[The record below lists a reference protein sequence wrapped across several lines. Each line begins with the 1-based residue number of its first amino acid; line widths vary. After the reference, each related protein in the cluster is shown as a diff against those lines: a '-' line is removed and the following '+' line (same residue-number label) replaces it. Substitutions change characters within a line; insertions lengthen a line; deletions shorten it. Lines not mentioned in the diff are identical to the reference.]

1 MPFPAKTMRTLS
13 VGVATLVCAATP
25 ALGQS
30 HAVSARFD
38 SETFSGSALSDSVL
52 VYKGIPYAAPP
63 VGTLRWQAPQR
74 RVAQRGIH
82 AATAFGPACPQSP
95 GLGAFYRNIAAAFGR
110 ADSVHLPPL
119 RASEDCLTLNIW
131 AHAPTGRSTPRP
143 VMVWIHGGSNVFG
156 QGSSA
161 IYDGAR
167 LAKRGV
173 VVVTINYRL
182 GAFGFLAHP
191 ALSAESPYHA
201 SGNFA
206 LLDQIAALEWVRR
219 NIGAV
224 GGDTSRVTIFG
235 ESAGSI
241 DIMHLMASPLSAG
254 LLQRAIAESGAP
266 MGAMPTLAQAEKS
279 GVALATALG
288 IDSTKDVLSA
298 LRKLPADSVV
308 ATSMRMLGDNPSFG
322 GPIVDGYVVPEMTG
336 KAFDQGRVAK
346 VPLLLG
352 TNALEMSSLRTY
364 VPQFQRTV
372 GNYTTWVSRTFS
384 LVGPRLL
391 SLYPVRQDS
400 EVEMTVLKLTTHL
413 YMTCPTRF
421 AARGTSRAGV
431 PTFLYQFTR
440 VLPGGES
447 LGAFHSAEIGYV
459 FGTKESWL
467 PLEPVDYSLSDR
479 MEQYWVQFAT
489 TGDPNVVGLPG
500 WPRYE
505 ADTDRHLELGTAVAS
520 SAGLTK
526 ETCDL
531 VQAALRGQQR

>member
-1 MPFPAKTMRTLS
+1 MPFVAKTARLS
-13 VGVATLVCAATP
+13 VGIASLFCAATP
-25 ALGQS
+25 TLAQS
-30 HAVSARFD
+30 RAITARFD
-38 SETFSGSALSDSVL
+38 SQTFSGSALSDSVL
-52 VYKGIPYAAPP
+52 VFKGIPYAAPP

-74 RVAQRGIH
+74 SVAQRGVRD
-82 AATAFGPACPQSP
+82 ATAFGPACPQSP

-110 ADSVHLPPL
+110 ADSVRLPPL
-119 RASEDCLTLNIW
+119 RTGEDCLTLNIW
-131 AHAPTGRSTPRP
+131 TRVPTSRSTPRP

-182 GAFGFLAHP
+182 GALGFLAHP
-191 ALSAESPYHA
+191 ALSVESPHHT

-206 LLDQIAALEWVRR
+206 LLDQVAALEWVRR

-254 LLQRAIAESGAP
+254 LFQRAIAESGAP
-266 MGAMPTLAQAEKS
+266 MGAMPTLVQAEKS
-279 GVALATALG
+279 GVEFANALG
-288 IDSTKDVLSA
+288 IETGDGTLAA
-298 LRKLPADSVV
+298 LRRLPADSVV
-308 ATSMRMLGDNPSFG
+308 STSMRLLGANPSLG
-322 GPIVDGYVVPEMTG
+322 APIVDGYVLREMTG
-336 KAFDQGRVAK
+336 KTFDQGRAAK

-352 TNALEMSSLRTY
+352 SNALEMSSLRTY
-364 VPQFQRTV
+364 VPQFERTV
-372 GNYTTWVSRTFS
+372 RNYTEWVTRTFGLFGS
-384 LVGPRLL
+384 RLL
-391 SLYPVRQDS
+391 TLYPTRNDS
-400 EVEMTVLKLTTHL
+400 EVEMAVLRATTHL

-421 AARGTSRAGV
+421 AARSTARAGV

-467 PLEPVDYSLSDR
+467 PLEPVDYTLSDQ

-489 TGDPNVVGLPG
+489 TGDPNVAGLPG
-500 WPRYE
+500 WPRYG

-531 VQAALRGQQR
+531 VQVALRGQQR

>member
-1 MPFPAKTMRTLS
+1 MSLPAKIIRAFRA
-13 VGVATLVCAATP
+13 VVATLVCAATP

-30 HAVSARFD
+30 RAISARFD
-38 SETFSGSALSDSVL
+38 GETFTGSALSDSVSA
-52 VYKGIPYAAPP
+52 YKGIPYASPP
-63 VGTLRWQAPQR
+63 IGALRWQAPQR
-74 RVAQRGIH
+74 RVAHRGVH

-95 GLGAFYRNIAAAFGR
+95 ALGAFYRNIAAAFGR

-119 RASEDCLTLNIW
+119 RTSEDCLTLNVW
-131 AHAPTGRSTPRP
+131 TRAPAAHRAPLP

-167 LAKRGV
+167 LAKHGV

-182 GAFGFLAHP
+182 GVLGFLAHP
-191 ALSAESPYHA
+191 ALSAESPHHA

-206 LLDQIAALEWVRR
+206 LLDQIAALQWVRR
-219 NIGAV
+219 NIGAI
-224 GGDTSRVTIFG
+224 GGDTSRVTVFG

-254 LLQRAIAESGAP
+254 LFQRAIAESGAP

-279 GVALATALG
+279 GVAFANTLG
-288 IDSTKDVLSA
+288 IDSGDGALAA
-298 LRKLPADSVV
+298 LRRLPADSVV
-308 ATSMRMLGDNPSFG
+308 SASMQLLGAHPSLG
-322 GPIVDGYVVPEMTG
+322 APIVDGYVLPEMTG
-336 KAFDQGRVAK
+336 KTFDQGRATK

-352 TNALEMSSLRTY
+352 SNALEMSALRTY
-364 VPQFQRTV
+364 VPQFERTV
-372 GNYTTWVSRTFS
+372 SNYSSWVTRTFG
-384 LVGPRLL
+384 VFGPRLL
-391 SLYPVRQDS
+391 SLYPATSDS
-400 EVEMTVLKLTTHL
+400 EVEMAVLRATTHL

-421 AARGTSRAGV
+421 AARSTARAGV

-467 PLEPVDYSLSDR
+467 PLEAADYTLSDQMQR
-479 MEQYWVQFAT
+479 YWVQFAT
-489 TGDPNVVGLPG
+489 TGDPNVADLPA
-500 WPRYE
+500 WPRY
-505 ADTDRHLELGTAVAS
+505 DTTSDRHLELGTTLAT
-520 SAGLTK
+520 SAGLSK

-531 VQAALRGQQR
+531 VQTALRGQLR